1 MKRYEKYIHNDSVII
16 ASLPKGWRYLPLK
29 YIAKFFTGN
38 SLNDKEKDL
47 FSETVGE
54 ALPYIATKDISPVN
68 QSADYDNGISI
79 PKSEISYKVAP
90 KDSFLICIEGGS
102 AGRKMTYLTQD
113 VYFVNK
119 LCCIDAKESKK
130 YLYYAFQSTPFQSD
144 FKQSLQ
150 GLIGGVSISKLSDMR
165 FAIPSYDEQEK
176 IAAFLDYKTEK
187 IDRLT
192 VMLNARIENLK
203 KYRQSMITLAV
214 TNGLNN
220 SAEMK
225 DSGVVEIG
233 NIPAHWS
240 LSPMKYLLEGSMK
253 YGANESAESDNR
265 DWPRYIRITDIAE
278 NGTLRDDSFK
288 SLSPDKANG
297 YMLHKGDVLFARS
310 GATVGK
316 TYLFNEDYPA
326 CYAGYLIKATCGVKL
341 LPEYLIR
348 YTQSSSYDSW
358 KNSVYILSTIQ
369 NIGADKYSN
378 LPIPVPPIEEQMSI
392 VEYLDR
398 KTKQIDDTIAATEQQ
413 IKDLQAYRISLISEA
428 VTGQIDV
435 RDWTAPIE

>member
-1 MKRYEKYIHNDSVII
+1 MPEAWTAKKLKFILSYSKGKQPSQLTEEPIGDPYATMDYLRGRDCMLQYPVSTEGLVHIDNDSLLVLWDG
-16 ASLPKGWRYLPLK
+16 ANAGEFLRGKAGYLGSTMAVVEAGDNMDKSYLFYLLKG
-29 YIAKFFTGN
+29 
-38 SLNDKEKDL
+38 S
-47 FSETVGE
+47 E
-54 ALPYIATKDISPVN
+54 ALSKMIAGGTTIPHFSPTFFDEV
-68 QSADYDNGISI
+68 
-79 PKSEISYKVAP
+79 
-90 KDSFLICIEGGS
+90 
-102 AGRKMTYLTQD
+102 
-113 VYFVNK
+113 
-119 LCCIDAKESKK
+119 
-130 YLYYAFQSTPFQSD
+130 
-144 FKQSLQ
+144 
-150 GLIGGVSISKLSDMR
+150 
-165 FAIPSYDEQEK
+165 FAIPSLEEQQK
-176 IAAFLDYKTEK
+176 IASFLDYKTEN

-192 VMLNARIENLK
+192 EILTARIDDLK
-203 KYRQSMITLAV
+203 KYRQSVITLAV

-369 NIGADKYSN
+369 NIGAEKYSN

-392 VEYLDR
+392 VGYLDR
-398 KTKQIDDTIAATEQQ
+398 KTKQIDDTIVATEQQ
-413 IKDLQAYRISLISEA
+413 IKNLQAYRISLISEA

-435 RDWTAPIE
+435 RDWTVPVE

>member
-1 MKRYEKYIHNDSVII
+1 MPEAWTAKKLKFVLSYSKGKQPSQLTEEPIGDPYATMDYLRGRDCMLQYPVSTEGLVHIDNDSLLVLWDG
-16 ASLPKGWRYLPLK
+16 ANAGEFLRGKAGYLGSTMAVVEAGDNMDKSYLFYLLKG
-29 YIAKFFTGN
+29 
-38 SLNDKEKDL
+38 S
-47 FSETVGE
+47 E
-54 ALPYIATKDISPVN
+54 ALSKMIAGGTTIPHFSPTFFDEV
-68 QSADYDNGISI
+68 
-79 PKSEISYKVAP
+79 
-90 KDSFLICIEGGS
+90 
-102 AGRKMTYLTQD
+102 
-113 VYFVNK
+113 
-119 LCCIDAKESKK
+119 
-130 YLYYAFQSTPFQSD
+130 
-144 FKQSLQ
+144 
-150 GLIGGVSISKLSDMR
+150 
-165 FAIPSYDEQEK
+165 FAIPSLEEQQK
-176 IAAFLDYKTEK
+176 IASFLDYKTEN

-192 VMLNARIENLK
+192 EILTARIDDLK
-203 KYRQSMITLAV
+203 KYRQSVITLAV

-369 NIGADKYSN
+369 NIGAEKYSN

-392 VEYLDR
+392 VGYLDR
-398 KTKQIDDTIAATEQQ
+398 KTKQIDDTIVATEQQ
-413 IKDLQAYRISLISEA
+413 IKNLQAYRISLISEA

-435 RDWTAPIE
+435 RDWTVPVE

>member
-1 MKRYEKYIHNDSVII
+1 MKRYEKYIAIPSTVSPEMPEAWTAKKLKFVLSYSKGKQPSQLTEEPIGDPYATMDYLRGRDCMLQYPVSTEGLVHIDNDSLLVLWDG
-16 ASLPKGWRYLPLK
+16 ANAGEFLRGKAGYLGSTMAVVEAGDNMDKSYLFYLLKG
-29 YIAKFFTGN
+29 
-38 SLNDKEKDL
+38 S
-47 FSETVGE
+47 E
-54 ALPYIATKDISPVN
+54 ALSKMIAGGNT
-68 QSADYDNGISI
+68 I
-79 PKSEISYKVAP
+79 PH
-90 KDSFLICIEGGS
+90 F
-102 AGRKMTYLTQD
+102 
-113 VYFVNK
+113 
-119 LCCIDAKESKK
+119 
-130 YLYYAFQSTPFQSD
+130 STTFFD
-144 FKQSLQ
+144 E
-150 GLIGGVSISKLSDMR
+150 V
-165 FAIPSYDEQEK
+165 FAIPSLEEQQK
-176 IAAFLDYKTEK
+176 IASFLDYKTEN

-192 VMLNARIENLK
+192 EILTARIDDLK
-203 KYRQSMITLAV
+203 KYRQSVITLAV

-369 NIGADKYSN
+369 NIGAEKYSN

-392 VEYLDR
+392 VGYLDR
-398 KTKQIDDTIAATEQQ
+398 KTKQIDDTIVATEQQ
-413 IKDLQAYRISLISEA
+413 IKNLQAYRISLISEA

-435 RDWTAPIE
+435 RDWTVPVE

>member
-1 MKRYEKYIHNDSVII
+1 MPEAWTAKKLKFILSYSKGKQPSQLTEEPIGDPYATMDYLRGRDCMLQYPVSTEGLVHIDNDSLLVLWDG
-16 ASLPKGWRYLPLK
+16 ANAGEFLRGKAGYLGSTMAVLEAGDNMDKSYLFYLLKG
-29 YIAKFFTGN
+29 
-38 SLNDKEKDL
+38 S
-47 FSETVGE
+47 E
-54 ALPYIATKDISPVN
+54 ALSKMIAGGTTIPHFSPTFFDEV
-68 QSADYDNGISI
+68 
-79 PKSEISYKVAP
+79 
-90 KDSFLICIEGGS
+90 
-102 AGRKMTYLTQD
+102 
-113 VYFVNK
+113 
-119 LCCIDAKESKK
+119 
-130 YLYYAFQSTPFQSD
+130 
-144 FKQSLQ
+144 
-150 GLIGGVSISKLSDMR
+150 
-165 FAIPSYDEQEK
+165 FAIPSLEEQQK
-176 IAAFLDYKTEK
+176 IASFLDYKTEN

-192 VMLNARIENLK
+192 EILTARIDDLK
-203 KYRQSMITLAV
+203 KYRQSVITLAV

-369 NIGADKYSN
+369 NIGAEKYSN

-392 VEYLDR
+392 VGYLDR
-398 KTKQIDDTIAATEQQ
+398 KTKQIDDTIVATEQQ
-413 IKDLQAYRISLISEA
+413 IKNLQAYRISLISEA

-435 RDWTAPIE
+435 RDWTVPVE

>member
-1 MKRYEKYIHNDSVII
+1 MKRYEKYIAIPSTVSPVMPEAWTAKKLKFILSYSKGKQPSQLTEEPIGDPYATMDYLRGRDCILQYPVSTEGLVYIDNDSLLVLWDG
-16 ASLPKGWRYLPLK
+16 ANAGEFLRGKAGYLGSTMAVVKAGDNMDKSYLFYLLKG
-29 YIAKFFTGN
+29 
-38 SLNDKEKDL
+38 S
-47 FSETVGE
+47 E
-54 ALPYIATKDISPVN
+54 ALSKMIAGGTTIPHFSPIFFDEV
-68 QSADYDNGISI
+68 
-79 PKSEISYKVAP
+79 
-90 KDSFLICIEGGS
+90 
-102 AGRKMTYLTQD
+102 
-113 VYFVNK
+113 
-119 LCCIDAKESKK
+119 
-130 YLYYAFQSTPFQSD
+130 
-144 FKQSLQ
+144 
-150 GLIGGVSISKLSDMR
+150 
-165 FAIPSYDEQEK
+165 FAIPSLDEQQK
-176 IAAFLDYKTEK
+176 IAAFLDYKTGK

-192 VMLNARIENLK
+192 EMLAARIEDLK
-203 KYRQSMITLAV
+203 QYRQSVISEVV
-214 TNGLNN
+214 TRGLNN
-220 SAEMK
+220 SVDMK

-233 NIPAHWS
+233 NIPEHWS
-240 LSPMKYLLEGSMK
+240 LSPIKYLLEGSMK

-265 DWPRYIRITDIAE
+265 DWPRYIRITDITETGA
-278 NGTLRDDSFK
+278 LRDGSFK

-297 YMLHKGDVLFARS
+297 YMLQKGDVLFARS

-392 VEYLDR
+392 VEYLGR

-413 IKDLQAYRISLISEA
+413 IKDLQVYRISLISEA

>member
-1 MKRYEKYIHNDSVII
+1 MKRYEKYIAIPSTVSPEMPEAWTAKKLKFVLSYSKGKQPSQLTEEPIGDPYATMDYLRGRDCMLQYPVSTEGLVHIDNDSLLVLWDG
-16 ASLPKGWRYLPLK
+16 ANAGEFLRGKAGYLGSTMAVVEAGDNMDKSYLFYLLKG
-29 YIAKFFTGN
+29 
-38 SLNDKEKDL
+38 S
-47 FSETVGE
+47 E
-54 ALPYIATKDISPVN
+54 ALSKMIAGGTTIPHFSPTFFDEV
-68 QSADYDNGISI
+68 
-79 PKSEISYKVAP
+79 
-90 KDSFLICIEGGS
+90 
-102 AGRKMTYLTQD
+102 
-113 VYFVNK
+113 
-119 LCCIDAKESKK
+119 
-130 YLYYAFQSTPFQSD
+130 
-144 FKQSLQ
+144 
-150 GLIGGVSISKLSDMR
+150 
-165 FAIPSYDEQEK
+165 FAIPSLEEQQK
-176 IAAFLDYKTEK
+176 IASFLDYKTEN

-192 VMLNARIENLK
+192 EILTARIDDLK
-203 KYRQSMITLAV
+203 KYRQSVITLAV

-369 NIGADKYSN
+369 NIGAEKYSN

-392 VEYLDR
+392 VGYLDR
-398 KTKQIDDTIAATEQQ
+398 KTKQIDDTIVATEQQ
-413 IKDLQAYRISLISEA
+413 IKNLQAYRISLISEA

-435 RDWTAPIE
+435 RDWTVPVE